1 MTSILTTDEWQA
13 LSPESRHR
21 VQMALVTAFVHGAT
35 WPVAVPWGRGG
46 VAIARDE
53 AMRRLKAGT
62 LGVEGT

>member
-1 MTSILTTDEWQA
+1 MSDKEWA
-13 LSPESRHR
+13 SLSAESRHR

-46 VAIARDE
+46 VVIARDE

-62 LGVEGT
+62 LGVEG